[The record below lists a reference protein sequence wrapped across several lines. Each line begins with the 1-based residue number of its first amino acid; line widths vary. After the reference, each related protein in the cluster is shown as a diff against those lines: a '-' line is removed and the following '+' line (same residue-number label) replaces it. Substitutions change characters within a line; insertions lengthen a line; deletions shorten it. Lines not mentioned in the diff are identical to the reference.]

1 MVDVVHLGA
10 RVDELDEILDNGDD
24 VLARKRAD
32 FGIDLQP
39 QLLVDTETAHVA
51 QIVTLVREEELLDH
65 VARRSL
71 IGRFGSAQLP
81 VDVDDSLLFGVA
93 RVFLQRIIYN
103 GEIDAR
109 RILLVQQDRLGTA
122 LDDLFDVLLL
132 QDGLA
137 VDDDVVTLD
146 GDYLARILIDEI
158 LDPCREHARGQHPAD
173 GLFQIGLGDLHLV
186 GEIEYFEDLLI
197 RLETD
202 GPQKG
207 RDG

>member
-1 MVDVVHLGA
+1 M
-10 RVDELDEILDNGDD
+10 
-24 VLARKRAD
+24 
-32 FGIDLQP
+32 
-39 QLLVDTETAHVA
+39 
-51 QIVTLVREEELLDH
+51 
-65 VARRSL
+65 
-71 IGRFGSAQLP
+71 
-81 VDVDDSLLFGVA
+81 
-93 RVFLQRIIYN
+93 
-103 GEIDAR
+103 
-109 RILLVQQDRLGTA
+109 QQDRLGTA

-146 GDYLARILIDEI
+146 GDHLARILVDEI
-158 LDPCREHARGQHPAD
+158 LDPRREHARGQHPAD

-207 RDG
+207 RDGQLLLAVDVGVHHVVDVRGELYPRPLERNDSGGVEFGAVGVYALPEEYARRTV